1 MTADAQPPG
10 APPPLPAP
18 TQPPRIV
25 RPYVLTQG
33 RTKAPESTYGLEA
46 QVRALVIPQ
55 NLDRAATPEARRIV
69 ELCQTSTSVAEVS
82 AHLAL
87 PLGVARVLVGDLVAV
102 GALAV
107 DVGAPDAATDV
118 ALLERLLDGIRA
130 L

>member
-1 MTADAQPPG
+1 MAYDPR
-10 APPPLPAP
+10 APDPRPSS
-18 TQPPRIV
+18 RIV

-46 QVRALVIPQ
+46 QVRALVPPSK
-55 NLDRAATPEARRIV
+55 LDRAATPEARRIV
-69 ELCQTSTSVAEVS
+69 ELCQTSTSVAEVAARMS
-82 AHLAL
+82 L
-87 PLGVARVLVGDLVAV
+87 PLGVTRVLMGDLVSV

-107 DVGAPDAATDV
+107 DVGAPDAANDV

>member
-1 MTADAQPPG
+1 MAYDPR
-10 APPPLPAP
+10 APDPRPSS
-18 TQPPRIV
+18 RIV

-46 QVRALVIPQ
+46 QVRALVPPTK
-55 NLDRAATPEARRIV
+55 LDRAATPEARRIV
-69 ELCQTSTSVAEVS
+69 ELCQTSTSVAEVAARMS
-82 AHLAL
+82 L
-87 PLGVARVLVGDLVAV
+87 PLGVTRVLMGDLVSV

-107 DVGAPDAATDV
+107 DVGAPDAANDV

>member
-1 MTADAQPPG
+1 MSEV
-10 APPPLPAP
+10 
-18 TQPPRIV
+18 PPRIV

-33 RTKAPESTYGLEA
+33 RTKAPEATYGLEA
-46 QVRALVIPQ
+46 QVRALLTPEQ
-55 NLDRAATPEARRIV
+55 LDRSATPEARRI
-69 ELCQTSTSVAEVS
+69 LARCQTATSVAEVAAS
-82 AHLAL
+82 LHL
-87 PLGVARVLVGDLVAV
+87 PLGVTRVLVGDLVAV